1 MHPVR
6 LRPGDTIG
14 VIAPAR
20 WLDEDRLNKA
30 AGALEGAG
38 FKVKLS
44 PQNQMRDGLFA
55 GTDGDRARAL
65 EENFADPEVKA
76 VMCARGGY
84 GALRIADSI
93 DYGLIGA
100 HPKIFVGYS
109 DITCLL
115 LAIQRRTG
123 LITYHGPMLVDLAE
137 SPLQDNFD
145 HLIAT
150 MTGDDPAALA
160 APLVQT
166 STALRPGAAEGPL
179 IGGNLTILANMLGT
193 GTDFDTGGAIL
204 FIEDVDE
211 YLYNVDR
218 MLLHLK
224 RSDKLDGLAALV
236 VGSFS
241 AIKENDEPFGR
252 TIEEMVLDHCASMD
266 FPIVTE
272 FPTGHGAAN
281 MTLPVGAQASV
292 EAASDGSVSFKIAEA
307 GVA

>member
-1 MHPVR
+1 MHPVK

-20 WLDEDRLNKA
+20 WLEEDRLNTA
-30 AGALEGAG
+30 ARALEGAG

-44 PQNQMRDGLFA
+44 PQNRLRDGLFA
-55 GTDGDRARAL
+55 GTDADRARAL
-65 EENFADPEVKA
+65 EGMFADPEVKA

-84 GALRIADSI
+84 GALRIADSL
-93 DYGLIGA
+93 DYGVIEA
-100 HPKIFVGYS
+100 NPKIFVGYS

-123 LITYHGPMLVDLAE
+123 LVTFHGPMLVDLTE
-137 SPLQDNFD
+137 SPLRDNFD

-160 APLVQT
+160 APLVET
-166 STALRPGAAEGPL
+166 SSALRSGAAEGPL
-179 IGGNLTILANMLGT
+179 VGGNLTILANMLGT
-193 GTDFDTGGAIL
+193 GTDFDTAGAIL

-224 RSDKLDGLAALV
+224 RAGKLDGLAALA

-252 TIEEMVLDHCASMD
+252 TIEEMVLDHSAGMD
-266 FPIVTE
+266 FPIVTD
-272 FPTGHGAAN
+272 FPTGHGTAN
-281 MTLPVGAQASV
+281 MTLPVGAPARI
-292 EAASDGSVSFKIAEA
+292 EAAGDGTVSFAISE
-307 GVA
+307 GGQT